1 LPPFPSRRRDS
12 GLRGQKPFSLLT
24 VAGQFVIF
32 TQFPIIPGITRGP
45 FPLDEEKR
53 KNFVLPGKN
62 SLFSAFSVPVS
73 FHQTKSEK
81 MQL

>member
-1 LPPFPSRRRDS
+1 
-12 GLRGQKPFSLLT
+12 
-24 VAGQFVIF
+24 VIF
-32 TQFPIIPGITRGP
+32 TQFPIIPGITREP

-62 SLFSAFSVPVS
+62 SLFSAFPVPVS